1 MITKR
6 TKGFTLV
13 EILIVVIILGILA
26 AIIIPQFTDASQD
39 ARRSSVQSNLQAMR
53 SQFELYR
60 AQHLDQY
67 PWDSDDTAGVALAD
81 DSVIATNLT
90 GKTNSAG
97 EAGAVDSTLGP
108 YMQKIPVNP
117 FATGAARVFDFGKAP
132 TKKVDAPTAQWIIDE
147 STGAIYDGSGVVLE
161 AEAEED

>member
-60 AQHLDQY
+60 AQHLDVY
-67 PWDSDDTAGVALAD
+67 PWNNGSDKVDTDAN
-81 DSVIATNLT
+81 IETRLT
-90 GKTNSAG
+90 SKTNPDG
-97 EAGAVDSTLGP
+97 TTTDDPKYGP
-108 YMQKIPVNP
+108 YMQKLPENP
-117 FATGAARVFDFGKAP
+117 FASGVDTLFLAGKAP
-132 TKKVDAPTAQWIIDE
+132 TVKVDTPTSHWIIDVD
-147 STGAIYDGSGVVLE
+147 TGAIYDATGTVI
-161 AEAEED
+161 EE